1 MLQNMLQVF
10 LLPGL
15 LKLKR
20 NLCYLTLNFSLP
32 GKTSSGDKVSLGLQ
46 SSADAF
52 LEPKYRP
59 LFSFIMR
66 PEAGQGD
73 TIDK

>member
-1 MLQNMLQVF
+1 V
-10 LLPGL
+10 
-15 LKLKR
+15 
-20 NLCYLTLNFSLP
+20 TLNFSLP

-52 LEPKYRP
+52 LEPEYRP